1 MKGDM
6 GEQDDE
12 IFYDDNKSPISEDSN
27 PSNHKKELLS
37 QFQELI
43 KLPRSPEPLPASR

>member
-1 MKGDM
+1 MIGDM

-12 IFYDDNKSPISEDSN
+12 IFYDGNKLPIPEDSP

-43 KLPRSPEPLPASR
+43 K